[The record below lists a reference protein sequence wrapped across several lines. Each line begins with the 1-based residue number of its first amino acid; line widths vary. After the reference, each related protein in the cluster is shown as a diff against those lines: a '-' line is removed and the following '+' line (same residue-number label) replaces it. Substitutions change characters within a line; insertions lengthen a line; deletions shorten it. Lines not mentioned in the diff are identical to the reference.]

1 MIRSIGIAIVITVGM
16 LWAFSAL
23 MDSALADVTG
33 AGSTTN
39 TQSTSGSSATNT
51 AITGGYHSEATTNF
65 QSGSSSNTTTNNET
79 TNNAYT
85 GDQRVVPSSAA
96 PSLSNMSQDVCS
108 IAVVGGVQKF
118 GLGVSMGTSKRDL
131 NCERLKLAKALHDMN
146 MRVAS
151 IALLC
156 QNPMVFEAMAMA
168 GTSCPYLGSIG
179 KEAEEKWKLYSK
191 LRPDYEE
198 YTKNLNYT
206 TKIDD
211 KKIAEVEAEENEKT
225 VVNFNCSD
233 GEKRCT
239 Q

>member
-1 MIRSIGIAIVITVGM
+1 MIVVVTICM
-16 LWAFSAL
+16 LWVFDALTRSAF
-23 MDSALADVTG
+23 ADVTG

-51 AITGGYHSEATTNF
+51 AITGGYHSEATTNY
-65 QSGSSSNTTTNNET
+65 QSGSSSNTTNTNST
-79 TNNAYT
+79 TNNNNSYT

-131 NCERLKLAKALHDMN
+131 NSERLKLAKALHDMN

-168 GTSCPYLGSIG
+168 GTSCPYLGAIG
-179 KEAEEKWKLYSK
+179 TEAEEKWKLYSK

-198 YTKNLNYT
+198 YTKNLKYT
-206 TKIDD
+206 TRIDD
-211 KKIAEVEAEENEKT
+211 QKIADLEQQEDET
-225 VVNFNCSD
+225 VINYSGGTVQLGS
-233 GEKRCT
+233 E
-239 Q
+239 

>member
-51 AITGGYHSEATTNF
+51 AITGGYHSEASTTYAT
-65 QSGSSSNTTTNNET
+65 GSSSNTTTNNET

-211 KKIAEVEAEENEKT
+211 KKIADLEQEEDENIITYSGGTVKLGNE
-225 VVNFNCSD
+225 
-233 GEKRCT
+233 
-239 Q
+239 

>member
-16 LWAFSAL
+16 LWTFSAL

-211 KKIAEVEAEENEKT
+211 KKIADLEQEEDENIITYSGGT
-225 VVNFNCSD
+225 VKLGS
-233 GEKRCT
+233 E
-239 Q
+239 

>member
-211 KKIAEVEAEENEKT
+211 KKIADLEQEEDENIITYSGGT
-225 VVNFNCSD
+225 VKLGS
-233 GEKRCT
+233 E
-239 Q
+239 

>member
-1 MIRSIGIAIVITVGM
+1 MIRSIGIAVVITVCM

-23 MDSALADVTG
+23 MDSAMADVTG

-79 TNNAYT
+79 INNAYT

-179 KEAEEKWKLYSK
+179 KEAEEKWKIYSK

-211 KKIAEVEAEENEKT
+211 KKIADLEQEEDEDT
-225 VVNFNCSD
+225 VNYAGGTVKL
-233 GEKRCT
+233 GRE
-239 Q
+239 

>member
-16 LWAFSAL
+16 LWTFSAL

-51 AITGGYHSEATTNF
+51 AITGGYHSEASTTYAT
-65 QSGSSSNTTTNNET
+65 GSSSNTTTNNET

-211 KKIAEVEAEENEKT
+211 KKIADLEQEEDENIITYSGGTVKLGNE
-225 VVNFNCSD
+225 
-233 GEKRCT
+233 
-239 Q
+239 

>member
-1 MIRSIGIAIVITVGM
+1 MQDQPLTHSLLLVV
-16 LWAFSAL
+16 L
-23 MDSALADVTG
+23 
-33 AGSTTN
+33 
-39 TQSTSGSSATNT
+39 QP

-108 IAVVGGVQKF
+108 IAVVGGIQKF
-118 GLGVSMGTSKRDL
+118 GLGISAGTSKRDI

-168 GTSCPYLGSIG
+168 GTSCPYLGAIG
-179 KEAEEKWKLYSK
+179 TEAEEKWKLYSK

-198 YTKNLNYT
+198 YTKNLKYT
-206 TKIDD
+206 TRIDD
-211 KKIAEVEAEENEKT
+211 QKIADLEQQEDET
-225 VVNFNCSD
+225 VINYSGGTVQLGS
-233 GEKRCT
+233 E
-239 Q
+239 

>member
-23 MDSALADVTG
+23 MDSALADVTD

-51 AITGGYHSEATTNF
+51 AITGGYHSEASTTYAT
-65 QSGSSSNTTTNNET
+65 GSSSNTTTNNET
-79 TNNAYT
+79 TNTAYP

-211 KKIAEVEAEENEKT
+211 KKIADLEQEEDENIITYSGGTVKLGNE
-225 VVNFNCSD
+225 
-233 GEKRCT
+233 
-239 Q
+239 

>member
-1 MIRSIGIAIVITVGM
+1 MYELDCFAVEEFLYV
-16 LWAFSAL
+16 F
-23 MDSALADVTG
+23 
-33 AGSTTN
+33 
-39 TQSTSGSSATNT
+39 
-51 AITGGYHSEATTNF
+51 
-65 QSGSSSNTTTNNET
+65 
-79 TNNAYT
+79 
-85 GDQRVVPSSAA
+85 RV
-96 PSLSNMSQDVCS
+96 
-108 IAVVGGVQKF
+108 
-118 GLGVSMGTSKRDL
+118 GVSMGTSKRDL

-211 KKIAEVEAEENEKT
+211 KKIADLEQEEDENIITYSGGTVKLGNE
-225 VVNFNCSD
+225 
-233 GEKRCT
+233 
-239 Q
+239 

>member
-51 AITGGYHSEATTNF
+51 AITGGYHSEATTNY
-65 QSGSSSNTTTNNET
+65 QSGSSSNTTTTNST

-211 KKIAEVEAEENEKT
+211 KKIADLEQEEDENIVNYSGGT
-225 VVNFNCSD
+225 VKLGS
-233 GEKRCT
+233 E
-239 Q
+239 

>member
-1 MIRSIGIAIVITVGM
+1 MIRSIGIAVIITVCM
-16 LWAFSAL
+16 LWGFSAL
-23 MDSALADVTG
+23 MNSAIADVTG

-51 AITGGYHSEATTNF
+51 AITGGYHSEATTNY

-179 KEAEEKWKLYSK
+179 AEAEEKWKLYSK

-206 TKIDD
+206 TRIDD
-211 KKIAEVEAEENEKT
+211 KKIADLEQEEDEDIITYSGGTVKLGNE
-225 VVNFNCSD
+225 
-233 GEKRCT
+233 
-239 Q
+239 